1 MGFGDSVKNWRSTLV
16 GPGDSIRR
24 AIEVIEASGL
34 QIALVVDPEGRLLAT
49 VTDGDI
55 RRGLLRG
62 VDLGQPVM
70 QVANTHPLTASAEA
84 SRGELLELMRR
95 CEVSHVPLVD
105 SSGRLVALEA
115 DTELYEGEARPNWVL
130 LMAGGLGQRLRPLTE
145 DMPKPLLPVGDRPLL
160 EIIVDRFVS
169 QGFRKFFI
177 SVNYRAEMVEA
188 HFGDGLRFGAE
199 IQYLRETEPL
209 GTAGALG
216 LIPERPSAPVI
227 VMNGD
232 LLTTINFTRLEEFH
246 TRHQTDLTLCVRP
259 YTYQIPYGVAE
270 VRGHEVVSISE
281 KPTHECFISGGIY
294 VVSPEVYDMLHPAR
308 RMDMPE
314 LMSRLIAEKRRVTAF
329 PVSEYWIDI
338 GRIEDLERAR
348 AEIDW
353 AR

>member
-1 MGFGDSVKNWRSTLV
+1 VKNWRSTLIA
-16 GPGDSIRR
+16 PGDSIRR
-24 AIEVIEASGL
+24 AIEVIDRSGL
-34 QIALVVDPEGRLLAT
+34 QIALVVDADGRLVAT
-49 VTDGDI
+49 VTDGDV

-62 VDLGQPVM
+62 VDLAQPVM
-70 QVANTHPLTASAEA
+70 QVANMQPLSARAET
-84 SRGELLELMRR
+84 SRHELLELMRR
-95 CEVSHVPLVD
+95 RDVSHLPLVD
-105 SSGRLVALEA
+105 AAGRLVALEA
-115 DTELYEGEARPNWVL
+115 DTELYEEAEKPNWVL

-145 DMPKPLLPVGDRPLL
+145 ETPKPLLPVGDRPLL
-160 EIIVDRFVS
+160 EIIIDRFVT

-177 SVNYRAEMVEA
+177 AVNYRAEMVEA

-232 LLTTINFTRLEEFH
+232 LLTTINFARIEEFH
-246 TRHQTDLTLCVRP
+246 SQHEADLTLCVRR
-259 YTYQIPYGVAE
+259 YTHQIPYGVAE
-270 VRGHEVVSISE
+270 VRGHEVVAIAE

-294 VVSPEVYDMLHPAR
+294 VVSPAVYDMLRPVR
-308 RMDMPE
+308 RLDMPE
-314 LMSRLIAEKRRVTAF
+314 LMTQLIADKRRVTAF

-353 AR
+353 KR